1 MEPARAYRSSRAMNM
16 LLLASLQFKE
26 NYISMEI
33 YHLCRVAV
41 APLRKEPSDRSEIVS
56 QLLFGDRIKL
66 LEKTEKWCK
75 VITQHDD
82 YEGWMDYKQLKLI
95 SEVAFLDESVYTY
108 LTPIQLDNTLIASN
122 GTKYYLTPGSTLP
135 NYKEGF
141 CSVGDEKF
149 EVTSMPF
156 VPNKSCFKENI
167 EKTAKFFENT
177 SYLWGGRTFFG
188 IDCSGFVQTVYNLNG
203 IQLRRDASQQAE
215 QGEVVDFLASATLG
229 DLAFFDNEEG
239 KITHVGLML
248 NNHEIIHSAGKVHI
262 DPIDNQGIYSV
273 ELGRY
278 THKLRIIKR
287 YI

>member
-1 MEPARAYRSSRAMNM
+1 MEPARAMNM

-66 LEKTEKWCK
+66 LEKTEKWCR

-95 SEVAFLDESVYTY
+95 SEIAFLDEAAYMH
-108 LTPIQLDNTLIASN
+108 LTPVQLDNTLIASN

-141 CSVGDEKF
+141 CSVGDERF
-149 EVTSMPF
+149 EVTSTPF
-156 VPNKSCFKENI
+156 VPNRSHFKENI

-215 QGEVVDFLASATLG
+215 QGKVVDFLASATLG

>member
-1 MEPARAYRSSRAMNM
+1 M
-16 LLLASLQFKE
+16 K
-26 NYISMEI
+26 I

-41 APLRKEPSDRSEIVS
+41 APLRKEASDRSEIVS
-56 QLLFGDRIKL
+56 QLLFGDRVKL

-75 VITQHDD
+75 VITLHDD

-95 SEVAFLDESVYTY
+95 TETQFFDEAAYRYV
-108 LTPIQLDNTLIASN
+108 TPLKVDNTLIASN
-122 GTKYYLTPGSTLP
+122 GTNYYLTPGSTLP
-135 NYKEGF
+135 NYKDGF
-141 CSVGDEKF
+141 CLVGDERF
-149 EVTSMPF
+149 EVISTP
-156 VPNKSCFKENI
+156 VIPNREDFKGNI

-188 IDCSGFVQTVYNLNG
+188 IDCSGFVQMVYKLNG
-203 IQLRRDASQQAE
+203 VQLRRDASQQAE
-215 QGEVVDFLASATLG
+215 DGEIVDFLASAMLG

-248 NNHEIIHSAGKVHI
+248 NNHEIIHSAGKVHV
-262 DPIDNQGIYSV
+262 DPIDDQGIYSV

-287 YI
+287 FV

>member
-1 MEPARAYRSSRAMNM
+1 
-16 LLLASLQFKE
+16 
-26 NYISMEI
+26 MEI

-56 QLLFGDRIKL
+56 QLLFGDRVKL

-75 VITQHDD
+75 IITLHDD

-95 SEVAFLDESVYTY
+95 TELEFFNEECY
-108 LTPIQLDNTLIASN
+108 LYVTPAQLNNTLIASN
-122 GTKYYLTPGSTLP
+122 KTKYYLTPGSILP
-135 NYKEGF
+135 NYKNGF
-141 CSVGDEKF
+141 CEVGDEKF
-149 EVTSMPF
+149 EVISAPF
-156 VPNKSCFKENI
+156 IPSKSNFKENV
-167 EKTAKFFENT
+167 EKAAKFFENT

-188 IDCSGFVQTVYNLNG
+188 IDCSGFVQIVYKLNG

-248 NNHEIIHSAGKVHI
+248 NNHEIIHSAGKVQI
-262 DPIDNQGIYSV
+262 DPIDDQGIYSV

-287 YI
+287 FIKF